1 MLVYYCSTQKLY
13 YMIESFPNVL
23 VSDVYGSAGGVTV
36 YHRDGQVCLRR
47 RSRARYPGTAA
58 QLEHLAVHRR
68 ALAAWRG
75 LSHDVQEVWNGYAQ
89 EVEPHRP
96 PFDGKAWISGQNLFV
111 SAYHGF
117 CTLGDEHVPV
127 ACRFE
132 GVPVAAV
139 VGVVAVEEGD
149 ELELRFEV
157 AGLHG
162 ADGSRYRMYGQVQ
175 VSDYG
180 FGTSSKL
187 KWRSVLAEG
196 DCCSMPVVMRVPQWR
211 EVWRNVG
218 CARRFSLHVRFVL
231 IDSVT
236 GYRGQRFRGS
246 FEVVF

>member
-1 MLVYYCSTQKLY
+1 
-13 YMIESFPNVL
+13 MIESFPNVL

-132 GVPVAAV
+132 
-139 VGVVAVEEGD
+139 
-149 ELELRFEV
+149 V
-157 AGLHG
+157 AGVHG

-218 CARRFSLHVRFVL
+218 CAKRFSLHVRFVL
-231 IDSVT
+231 IDAVT

-246 FEVVF
+246 FDVMF

>member
-1 MLVYYCSTQKLY
+1 
-13 YMIESFPNVL
+13 MIESFPNVL

-75 LSHDVQEVWNGYAQ
+75 SSHDVQEVWNGYAQ

-132 GVPVAAV
+132 GFPGFAV
-139 VGVVAVEEGD
+139 IGVEASEDGD
-149 ELELRFEV
+149 ALKLRMRVFGLDDV
-157 AGLHG
+157 LAG
-162 ADGSRYRMYGQVQ
+162 RYWLYGQVQ

-187 KWRSVLAEG
+187 KWKSVLGVEACSGGYAE
-196 DCCSMPVVMRVPQWR
+196 MVVTDWR
-211 EVWRNVG
+211 SEWPSIG
-218 CARRFSLHVRFVL
+218 EASRFSLHVRFVL
-231 IDSVT
+231 LDGVT
-236 GYRGQRFRGS
+236 GYRSQRWKGS
-246 FEVVF
+246 FQVML

>member
-36 YHRDGQVCLRR
+36 YHRDGKVCLRR

-75 LSHDVQEVWNGYAQ
+75 VPHEVQLVWNEFAQ

-96 PFDGKAWISGQNLFV
+96 PFDHSSWISGQNLFV

-117 CTLGDEHVPV
+117 AVLGRERVPE

-132 GVPVAAV
+132 GFPSAV
-139 VGVVAVEEGD
+139 VEGVSAVEVED
-149 ELELRFEV
+149 VLELRLSV
-157 AGLHG
+157 AGVED
-162 ADGSRYRMYGQVQ
+162 ADCSRYWLYGQVQ
-175 VSDYG
+175 LSDYG

-187 KWRSVLAEG
+187 KWRSVLADG
-196 DCCSMPVVMRVPQWR
+196 DCSSAPVVMRVPQWR
-211 EVWRNVG
+211 EIWRNVG
-218 CARRFSLHVRFVL
+218 CAKRFSLHWRFVL
-231 IDSVT
+231 IDGVT
-236 GYRGQRFRGS
+236 GYRSQRFKGS
-246 FEVVF
+246 FDVMF